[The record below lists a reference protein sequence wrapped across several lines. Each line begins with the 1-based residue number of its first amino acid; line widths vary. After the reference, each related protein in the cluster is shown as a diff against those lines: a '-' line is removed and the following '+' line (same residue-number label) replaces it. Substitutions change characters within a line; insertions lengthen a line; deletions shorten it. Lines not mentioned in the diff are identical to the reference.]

1 MVSRAYNKTWY
12 DFNFIVLSHHR
23 ITYLVFFNDVKLERF
38 VWKIEDNAIA
48 HTQYPIICVFKLVDE
63 KYTFTIVKKTQLQ
76 SEEY

>member
-48 HTQYPIICVFKLVDE
+48 HTVSYFLCVQVGWWKV
-63 KYTFTIVKKTQLQ
+63 YIYNCKKTQLQ